1 MRLGT
6 EPGAERPGQTPTIQ
20 GCNRIAV
27 TASTLSDETI
37 VGSVAS
43 SRSVLH
49 SISACLLDE
58 FLQETTGLA
67 TSHPQRAS

>member
-20 GCNRIAV
+20 GCNRTAV

-43 SRSVLH
+43 LPFRIALYFSVF
-49 SISACLLDE
+49 A
-58 FLQETTGLA
+58 
-67 TSHPQRAS
+67 